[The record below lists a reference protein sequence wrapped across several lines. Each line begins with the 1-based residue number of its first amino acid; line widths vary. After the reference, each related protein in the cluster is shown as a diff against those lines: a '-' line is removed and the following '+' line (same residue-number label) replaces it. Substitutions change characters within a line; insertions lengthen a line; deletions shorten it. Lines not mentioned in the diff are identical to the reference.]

1 MLKKIFLSFLLISVI
16 FCGCAKKEVEI
27 DDLQQIM
34 NRGYIIVGVKN
45 DTAPFGFVD
54 KKGNLSGFDIDL
66 AKQISKVIFGD
77 ENKIHFVPVT
87 ASNRIMKLNS
97 DEVDILIA
105 TMSITDQ
112 RRMVVRF
119 SQPYY
124 MAGQAIMVKKSSN
137 VTGLKDFRGK
147 KLIIVF
153 GSTSERNIRTNIP
166 NVEIIG
172 FKTYPEAFNALKAG
186 KADGIIADDSIL
198 MAYAY
203 NDNSVKI
210 LPKRYSE
217 EPYAV
222 ALKLEPENSKL
233 LVKINYILDT
243 MQQTGDLRK
252 LKEKWGL

>member
-1 MLKKIFLSFLLISVI
+1 MFKKFLLLFLLICLTL
-16 FCGCAKKEVEI
+16 CGCSKKQSEI

-34 NRGYIIVGVKN
+34 NRGNLIVGVKN
-45 DTAPFGFVD
+45 DSAPFGFID
-54 KKGNLSGFDIDL
+54 NNGQLSGFDIDL

-77 ENKIHFVPVT
+77 ENKVKFVPVT
-87 ASNRIMKLNS
+87 TSNRIMKLNS
-97 DEVDILIA
+97 GEVDILIA

-112 RRMVVRF
+112 RQMVVRF
-119 SQPYY
+119 SQPYHI
-124 MAGQAIMVKKSSN
+124 AGQAIMVKKSSN
-137 VTGLKDFRGK
+137 ATALRDFKGK

-153 GSTSERNIRTNIP
+153 GSTSERNVRTNIP

-217 EPYAV
+217 EPYAI
-222 ALKLEPENSKL
+222 ALRQEPENSKL
-233 LVKINYILDT
+233 LIKINYILDT
-243 MQQTGDLRK
+243 MQQNGDLRK
-252 LKEKWGL
+252 LKEKWEL